1 MSALIYE
8 RVHDNLNRLK
18 LTTIEALLDNYLE
31 IAAKEEWSTLELLDC
46 LLDQEVKSKEERAL
60 EFRMRLAA
68 FPMEKR
74 LEDFDVSF
82 QPSLDPAVIRD
93 LASLRFIHNAE
104 NVVFL
109 GPPGV
114 GKTHLAL
121 ALGHEAV
128 KQGFRVS
135 YVNASSLIERLMKAN
150 RENKL
155 EERIKA
161 LTKFHLL
168 IIDEMG
174 YLPFNSEGAHCFFSL
189 ISRRYEKSSTIFT
202 SNKSYGEWGEIFG
215 DHVIAAAVLD
225 RILHHC
231 TTINI
236 KGDSYRLKERRKQ
249 GALLQ
254 YASGMKKDRF
264 MDSSVHFYS
273 AQICTLLHRR

>member
-1 MSALIYE
+1 MSALLYE
-8 RVHDNLNRLK
+8 RVHQNLNALK
-18 LTTIEALLDNYLE
+18 LTTMESLLDNALE
-31 IAAKEEWSTLELLDC
+31 LAAKEEWSTLEALDYLLA
-46 LLDQEVKSKEERAL
+46 QEVKSKEDRAL

-68 FPMEKR
+68 FPLEKR

-93 LASLRFIHNAE
+93 LTSLRFIHHAE
-104 NVVFL
+104 NIVFL

-128 KQGFRVS
+128 KQGFRVH
-135 YVNASSLIERLMKAN
+135 YANASSLIERLMKAN

-168 IIDEMG
+168 IVDEMG
-174 YLPFNSEGAHCFFSL
+174 YLPFTSEGAHCFFQL
-189 ISRRYEKSSTIFT
+189 ISKRYEKSSTIFT
-202 SNKSYGEWGEIFG
+202 SNKSFGEWGEIFG

-231 TTINI
+231 TTLNI
-236 KGDSYRLKERRKQ
+236 KGDSYRLKERRRQ
-249 GALLQ
+249 GVIPQA
-254 YASGMKKDRF
+254 
-264 MDSSVHFYS
+264 
-273 AQICTLLHRR
+273 